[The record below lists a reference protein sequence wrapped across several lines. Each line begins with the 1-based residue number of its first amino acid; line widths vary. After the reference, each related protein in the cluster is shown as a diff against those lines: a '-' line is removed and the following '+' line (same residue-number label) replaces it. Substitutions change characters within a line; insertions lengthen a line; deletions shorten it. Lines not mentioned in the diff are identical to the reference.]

1 MAGITE
7 GLKQAK
13 QGVQHAAERAAFSLI
28 AEKLAKELHGN
39 PNKTETYLKIL
50 DQAAARGIIHK
61 NKAAH
66 KKSQF
71 TLLLNKM

>member
-39 PNKTETYLKIL
+39 PNKTETYLKI
-50 DQAAARGIIHK
+50 QIGR
-61 NKAAH
+61 AH
-66 KKSQF
+66 V
-71 TLLLNKM
+71 